1 MFEDIT
7 TFEIIAIVI
16 FLITVSVL
24 GYLNWKN
31 GGPIEIKGWK
41 VDNENPGKFDKQGTV
56 KYTKGDN
63 T

>member
-7 TFEIIAIVI
+7 MFEIIAIVI

-24 GYLNWKN
+24 GYFNWKN
-31 GGPIEIKGWK
+31 GGPIEIKVWK
-41 VDNENPGKFDKQGTV
+41 SDNEHPVKFDKQGTV

>member
-1 MFEDIT
+1 MFEEIT
-7 TFEIIAIVI
+7 TFEIIAITV

-24 GYLNWKN
+24 GYSNYKN
-31 GGPIEIKGWK
+31 GGPIEIKVWGSNK
-41 VDNENPGKFDKQGTV
+41 NHPAKFDKQGTV